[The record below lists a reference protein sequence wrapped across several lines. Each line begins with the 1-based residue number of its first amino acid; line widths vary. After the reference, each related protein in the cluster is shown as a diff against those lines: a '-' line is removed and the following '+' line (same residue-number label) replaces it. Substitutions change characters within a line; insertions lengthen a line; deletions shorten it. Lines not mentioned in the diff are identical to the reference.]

1 MSLTHDEE
9 IKWLHHFV
17 SKLNSLFDLYIYY
30 IGETNEICV
39 LSYNCLVDVY
49 LCMRRASRSVKNA
62 FVQTIN
68 MLSVLC
74 NPVPVFFPSLC
85 TACSRMRIMRV
96 G

>member
-1 MSLTHDEE
+1 MVTPFCF
-9 IKWLHHFV
+9 KTQQ
-17 SKLNSLFDLYIYY
+17 SLFDVYIYY

-39 LSYNCLVDVY
+39 LSYDCLVDVY

-74 NPVPVFFPSLC
+74 NSVPVFFPLC
-85 TACSRMRIMRV
+85 TACTCMPIMRV